1 MAWLRMKNDRG
12 NYRGLM
18 SLPTELS
25 LEKEGNDYK
34 ICFAPAKEIKNLE
47 AGWYDSLKST
57 ISPEGQACKI
67 VLTPEAGTKGEWRL
81 TIGSLRLTADFYSNI
96 LSIEDTETH
105 VYYMRERISTEQEI
119 SFIFDQEV
127 IEVFAENGK
136 VYGAA
141 ETEENILG
149 MEWEVFRTEDL
160 KVSEKMCLYK

>member
-25 LEKEGNDYK
+25 LVKEGSDYK
-34 ICFAPAKEIKNLE
+34 ICFAPAKELENLE
-47 AGWYDSLKST
+47 TEWYDNLKNT

-67 VLTPEAGTKGEWRL
+67 VLTSEAGTKGEWRL

-105 VYYMRERISTEQEI
+105 VYYMKERISAGQEI

-149 MEWEVFRTEDL
+149 MDWEVFRTEDL
-160 KVSEKMCLYK
+160 KVSEKICLYK

>member
-1 MAWLRMKNDRG
+1 MKQNG
-12 NYRGLM
+12 NL
-18 SLPTELS
+18 
-25 LEKEGNDYK
+25 
-34 ICFAPAKEIKNLE
+34 KN
-47 AGWYDSLKST
+47 T

-67 VLTPEAGTKGEWRL
+67 VLTPEAGTKGELRL
-81 TIGSLRLTADFYSNI
+81 TIGSLRLIVDFYSNI
-96 LSIEDTETH
+96 LSIEDTETQ

-149 MEWEVFRTEDL
+149 MDWEVFRTEDL